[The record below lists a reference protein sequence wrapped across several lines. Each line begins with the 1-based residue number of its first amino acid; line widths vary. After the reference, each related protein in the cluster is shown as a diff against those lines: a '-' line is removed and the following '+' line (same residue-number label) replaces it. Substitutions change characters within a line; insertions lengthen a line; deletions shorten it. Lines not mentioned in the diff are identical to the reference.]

1 MVKFTQF
8 CNFYRVLGNIID
20 FKIVVLRHLRLRI
33 FLMASFINMRQ
44 FSAILWT
51 YKLSYFDHLFS
62 SNLQSRDELCT
73 SHKYNYLSENVLCS
87 KNDKIVTDIYLKS
100 LGTKKGKKHITLM
113 V

>member
-1 MVKFTQF
+1 
-8 CNFYRVLGNIID
+8 
-20 FKIVVLRHLRLRI
+20 
-33 FLMASFINMRQ
+33 MASFINMRQ

-87 KNDKIVTDIYLKS
+87 KNDKIVADIYLKS
-100 LGTKKGKKHITLM
+100 LETKKGKKTYNTYGLVKHKKNNIL
-113 V
+113 